1 MAMNFE
7 SQKKSHPVMA
17 GRWVNGKFVEESV
30 ADINKPEAEQKP
42 KESKVEVDP
51 GLLAAN
57 KLEQDV
63 AAAQERLALE
73 KANQEK
79 VNNQGVGGATLLG
92 RIGEKFIAS
101 PEIKKARAEQGVAAA
116 ERTLDVTRTAHE
128 ALAQAGTLEG
138 ARALMDAK
146 EADMAKKV
154 SKMFKMLEYAKT
166 NGLDT
171 SKLEEERNALGK
183 MMQTYADA
191 REKLKSLG

>member
-1 MAMNFE
+1 MNLE
-7 SQKKSHPVMA
+7 SHKKGNPVIA
-17 GRWVNGKFVEESV
+17 GRWVDGKFVQESV

-42 KESKVEVDP
+42 QEAKVEVDP

-63 AAAQERLALE
+63 SAAQERLSQQKAHLE
-73 KANQEK
+73 KVEGEGA
-79 VNNQGVGGATLLG
+79 GGATLLG

-101 PEIKKARAEQGVAAA
+101 PEIKKARAEQGVAQAKHA
-116 ERTLDVTRTAHE
+116 LDVNRTAHE
-128 ALAQAGTLEG
+128 ALTQAGTIEG
-138 ARALMDAK
+138 AVALMDAK

-154 SKMFKMLEYAKT
+154 SKMFKMLEYAKA
-166 NGLDT
+166 NGLDP
-171 SKLEEERNALGK
+171 SKLEEERNTIGK